1 MSDWIFGFVTG
12 ISVTLIVLSVYAIR
26 TQRRQR

>member
-1 MSDWIFGFVTG
+1 VSDWIFGFVTG
-12 ISVTLIVLSVYAIR
+12 VSVTLIVLSVYAIR